1 MGTHLK
7 QLSRQQLNVTNV
19 PLLADAVEEE
29 LSAKGVLL
37 GVVSHGCL
45 MLRMDLKV
53 TDGII
58 AFYQLEPACI
68 VVEALCV
75 PCLS

>member
-1 MGTHLK
+1 MGIHLK
-7 QLSRQQLNVTNV
+7 QLLRQQLNVTNV
-19 PLLADAVEEE
+19 PLLVDAVEEE

-45 MLRMDLKV
+45 MQRMDLKV

-58 AFYQLEPACI
+58 AFYQLELACI

-75 PCLS
+75 PC

>member
-1 MGTHLK
+1 MGTHLR
-7 QLSRQQLNVTNV
+7 QLLQQQLNATNV
-19 PLLADAVEEE
+19 PLLVDAVEEE

-37 GVVSHGCL
+37 GVVNHGCL

-75 PCLS
+75 PC